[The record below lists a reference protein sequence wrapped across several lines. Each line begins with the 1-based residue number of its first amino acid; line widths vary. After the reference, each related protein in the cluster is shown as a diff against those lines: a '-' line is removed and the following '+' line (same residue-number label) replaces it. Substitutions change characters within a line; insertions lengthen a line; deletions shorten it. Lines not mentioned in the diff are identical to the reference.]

1 MSKLTLNEVHTF
13 INWFPAGN
21 VRIIGLSDTISKK
34 EVIQLINHGLILPSD
49 LGTQYYITTF
59 GMLVRDAYRFQ
70 VRVKHSLSPFT
81 LSQCGIDFKFIVE
94 LDKKSFTRVY
104 IQIVYDAKC
113 TKTGKIES
121 WSSRKWYLSEH
132 MTEDEVVKTLYAAF
146 EMCVKHE
153 VMEGFKY
160 DNKPVF
166 NPHTSYFEFYQAS
179 QNETT
184 RKDDAPLG

>member
-21 VRIIGLSDTISKK
+21 IRIIGLSDIISKK
-34 EVIQLINHGLILPSD
+34 EVIQLVNHGLILPSD
-49 LGTQYYITTF
+49 MGTSYYITTF

-70 VRVKHSLSPFT
+70 MKVQHLLNDFSLSQ
-81 LSQCGIDFKFIVE
+81 SGVKFNFFVE

-104 IQIVYDAKC
+104 IQIKYSAPC
-113 TKTGKIES
+113 SKTGKVDE

-132 MTEDEVVKTLYAAF
+132 MTEDEIVKTLYAAF

-153 VMEGFKY
+153 VMEGFQYKE
-160 DNKPVF
+160 KQVF
-166 NPHTSYFEFYQAS
+166 NPHTSYLNLYEAAQT
-179 QNETT
+179 ETT
-184 RKDDAPLG
+184 RENGK